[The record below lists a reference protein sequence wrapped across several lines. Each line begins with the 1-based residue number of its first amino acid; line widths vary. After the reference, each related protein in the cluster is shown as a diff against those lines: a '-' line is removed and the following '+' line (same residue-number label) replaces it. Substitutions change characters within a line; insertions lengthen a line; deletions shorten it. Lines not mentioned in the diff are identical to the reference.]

1 MTSHASTTRR
11 SPRRH
16 LGACVVAL
24 CQSGAINVQPTNRNV
39 HREVASRDDAA
50 GQGDLRGSR
59 KGEGVDR
66 DLRWRAHQLGRRA
79 RKDAQPAGR
88 DARQHATQAV
98 QADEVA
104 RGVVNSPGGGAHNSG
119 SRSVVAHLSRSA
131 RVETRANGPCAERD
145 STSVRVVPAIRGNQF
160 HADRLTFVGLKNE
173 TDPACR
179 GCSQGSAAHPG
190 GRRLISPAFRS
201 EYRAT
206 GSVRLSGDSFRCT
219 YSRMKSLQNVADAGS
234 IPAASTTTGVHG
246 FDGTRSVDG
255 RLAMVPAVSGS
266 AESGVRC
273 DGPNSQTPMTAF
285 IGLRRQPDVP
295 AARNGTK
302 GRHLFNAAAAG
313 KVDPRTK
320 AAA

>member
-1 MTSHASTTRR
+1 MRVAERACRVSNGCGKSPAMSPQPER
-11 SPRRH
+11 SWRALPKPSVDRSKWPGRE
-16 LGACVVAL
+16 AL
-24 CQSGAINVQPTNRNV
+24 CRAANPSMPT
-39 HREVASRDDAA
+39 APPS
-50 GQGDLRGSR
+50 
-59 KGEGVDR
+59 
-66 DLRWRAHQLGRRA
+66 RA
-79 RKDAQPAGR
+79 RF
-88 DARQHATQAV
+88 
-98 QADEVA
+98 
-104 RGVVNSPGGGAHNSG
+104 
-119 SRSVVAHLSRSA
+119 SR
-131 RVETRANGPCAERD
+131 
-145 STSVRVVPAIRGNQF
+145 
-160 HADRLTFVGLKNE
+160 
-173 TDPACR
+173 
-179 GCSQGSAAHPG
+179 